1 MTIHDPQP
9 RISPDAVRPVPEP
22 RAPRFGATTGDG
34 AADGAGVWVNDVHA
48 QLNRTHVKAVCQPSS
63 PAAVQRIV
71 RRANDEG
78 TAISIAGGRHAMGG
92 QQFGG
97 DTLLVDTT
105 RLDRVIAFDP
115 EEGTVKVEAGIQWPK
130 LIPEVIA
137 LQRGAPLP
145 WGIRQKQTGA
155 DRLSLGGALAAN
167 AHGRGLSFKPLID
180 DVESFLLVDATG
192 ELRRCSRSENAELF
206 RLAIGGY
213 GLFGIVVQVT
223 LRLSPRTKLRR
234 DVEIIDAEDLMA
246 AFEARIADGYL
257 YGDFQFS
264 TDPASGDFLRRG
276 VFACYRPVDPATP
289 VAEDQHELGREDWLR
304 LLHLGH
310 TDRAKAFEVYS
321 RHYLAT
327 SGQIYWSDSHQLGT
341 YIDDYHK
348 LLDRQLGATTPASEM
363 ITEIYVP
370 RDRLADFMGAV
381 RQDFRR
387 HGVDFIYGTIR
398 LIERDR
404 ESFLAWA
411 REAYACIVFNLHV
424 PHSPAGVEKA
434 SADFRRLID
443 RGLERDGSFFLT
455 YHRWAARS
463 QVDAAY
469 PQFAEFLHLK
479 RHHDPAERFQSSW
492 YRHHK
497 ALLEGRFGLD

>member
-1 MTIHDPQP
+1 
-9 RISPDAVRPVPEP
+9 
-22 RAPRFGATTGDG
+22 
-34 AADGAGVWVNDVHA
+34 VWVNDVHA
-48 QLNRTHVKAVCQPSS
+48 QLNRTHLKALCRPAST
-63 PAAVQRIV
+63 AAVQRIV

-97 DTLLVDTT
+97 DTLLIDTAG
-105 RLDRVIAFDP
+105 LNRVIAFDP
-115 EEGTVKVEAGIQWPK
+115 EEGTVTVEAGIQWPK
-130 LIPEVIA
+130 LIPEVIER
-137 LQRGAPLP
+137 QHGAPLQ

-167 AHGRGLSFKPLID
+167 AHGRGLSYKPLID
-180 DVESFLLVDATG
+180 DIESFVLVDAAG
-192 ELRRCSRSENAELF
+192 ELRRCSRSDNRELF
-206 RLAIGGY
+206 RLAVGGY

-234 DVEIIDAEDLMA
+234 DVEIIDVEDLMA
-246 AFEARIADGYL
+246 GFEARIADGFL

-264 TDPASGDFLRRG
+264 TDPDSEDFLRRG
-276 VFACYRPVDPATP
+276 VFACYRPVDSGTP
-289 VAEDQHELGREDWLR
+289 VSGDQRELSREDWLS

-310 TDRAKAFEVYS
+310 TDRAKAFEVYA

-370 RDRLADFMGAV
+370 RDRLADFMSAV
-381 RQDFRR
+381 RRDFLQ
-387 HGVDFIYGTIR
+387 HEVDFIYGTIR
-398 LIERDR
+398 LIERDQ

-411 REAYACIVFNLHV
+411 REPYACIVFNLHV
-424 PHSPAGVEKA
+424 PHSTAGVKKA
-434 SADFRRLID
+434 TADFRRLID
-443 RGLERDGSFFLT
+443 RGLERNGSYFLT
-455 YHRWAARS
+455 YHRWAARA
-463 QVDAAY
+463 QVEAAY

-479 RHHDPAERFQSSW
+479 RHYDPDERFQSSW

-497 ALLEGRFGLD
+497 TLLEGRFGLD